1 MKLKLKQYTEPLT
14 IEVERPDGTTDVVE
28 LTLNLSDT
36 NVLRSEKAARKIVE
50 AADGM
55 KGDDPEKQERELG
68 KLLSGAIDIVAGEG
82 AAEKI
87 VAAFGVASA
96 VDCVSGLVDVWKGI
110 NEEAVRRSAEK
121 RVENLSRY
129 LDADA

>member
-14 IEVERPDGTTDVVE
+14 IEVERPDGTADTVE

-50 AADGM
+50 AANGM
-55 KGDDPEKQERELG
+55 AGEDPEKQARELG
-68 KLLSGAIDIVAGEG
+68 KLVADAIDIVAGDG
-82 AAEKI
+82 AADKI
-87 VAAFGVASA
+87 VAAFGVEGA
-96 VDCVSGLVDVWKGI
+96 VDCVSGLVDVWKGV

-121 RVENLSRY
+121 RVENVSRY